1 MLAMNKK
8 HLLMYIVF
16 GVFLQINLYAQ
27 DFVVQ
32 VAAFSEPVDIDF
44 YFGEKG
50 VKGVYQEVD
59 HNLIYRYYI
68 GPYPDET
75 FAGRVEQKT
84 RKAGFTNARV
94 VNLKAIRE
102 KCALSCAPIDGGD
115 FIDAG
120 DNVTGGDE
128 LFIRNIFFDFDRSH
142 LREDS
147 QAQLDKLYSILA
159 QNPEYSAEL
168 HGHTDW
174 VGSDDYNNALAK
186 RRGQKAKNYVVAKGI
201 ADNRMIVKAFGEH
214 NPVAR
219 NALAG
224 GQDSEI
230 GRQLNRRVE
239 IRIVDS
245 KGEIVWNAVE
255 VINVPVDLKVD

>member
-1 MLAMNKK
+1 MNKK

-16 GVFLQINLYAQ
+16 GVFLHVNLYAQ

-68 GPYPDET
+68 GPYPDER
-75 FAGRVEQKT
+75 FAQRVEGKT
-84 RKAGFTNARV
+84 RRAGFNNARV
-94 VNLKAIRE
+94 VNLKSIRD

-115 FIDAG
+115 FID
-120 DNVTGGDE
+120 GGDDVIGGDD
-128 LFIRNIFFDFDRSH
+128 LFIRNIFFDFDRSQ
-142 LREDS
+142 LRGDS
-147 QAQLDKLYSILA
+147 QGQLDKLYSILV
-159 QNPEYSAEL
+159 QNPAYSAEL

-174 VGSDDYNNALAK
+174 VGSDVYNNSLAT
-186 RRGQKAKNYVVAKGI
+186 RRAQKAKNYVTAKGI
-201 ADNRMIVKAFGEH
+201 AKNRLIAKAFGEH
-214 NPVAR
+214 NPIAR
-219 NALAG
+219 NELVSG
-224 GQDSEI
+224 RDSET

-245 KGEIVWNAVE
+245 SGEIVWNAVE
-255 VINVPVDLKVD
+255 AISVPAELKVGN